1 MFLETRE
8 DGEISSP
15 IVPDIVYEFGL
26 SLRDS
31 SRLIKYYRRHR
42 TELLKALSI
51 FDEDTIL
58 SSLTHSDDDSSRSRE
73 SECTWTCDDENTHER
88 HDSRDKIPNQN
99 PYQKR
104 HNG

>member
-42 TELLKALSI
+42 TETFAKALSI

-58 SSLTHSDDDSSRSRE
+58 SSLTHSDDDSSRS
-73 SECTWTCDDENTHER
+73 S
-88 HDSRDKIPNQN
+88 
-99 PYQKR
+99 
-104 HNG
+104 